1 MASKIKPHIYLISS
15 DTAIIE
21 QFVHLGNEYQLSY
34 DEDGRL
40 LKRLKYNVDNHNIA
54 LIISDFDFFKHKIN
68 KYFHQRA
75 SIHLP
80 VFIVLADTTQATAL
94 ASDKYHVKYLPVYLP
109 VDFEQ
114 LKSIITALLH
124 NRQKIISSEEK
135 KYYKHLYHKAP
146 VIQFLIDPLSFR
158 IVEANRAAARLF
170 GRNDESELTGQ
181 PLEVLIPDQCMFI
194 REKLIESS
202 RLGECSFTCTFTIP
216 GNGSMDFAVF
226 VSKIAI
232 RNRFLLFLNFSDIT
246 YSKNTERILTLKNIE
261 LQKTNSELD
270 NFVYSTSHELRAPLM
285 SVLGLI
291 NLFETE
297 TCQKAQ
303 KIHIDLMKESITKLD
318 KIIHDIVDYA
328 RNARSEIAIIPIDF
342 SNVLEKVRNSIS
354 YMTDLNKVDLRFKID
369 QPFPFHSDYRR
380 VEIILKNLIA
390 NGIKFHSQLEESPFV
405 EVEIV
410 VGQTCASIK
419 VHDNGKGITE
429 DHMPK
434 IFEMFFRGDEFST
447 GSGIGLYIVKEI
459 IEKINGTITVESS
472 LNKGTTINIE
482 LPNQYI
488 E

>member
-1 MASKIKPHIYLISS
+1 M
-15 DTAIIE
+15 IE
-21 QFVHLGNEYQLSY
+21 QFVQLGKEYQLSY
-34 DEDGRL
+34 DDDGRL
-40 LKRLKYNVDNHNIA
+40 LNRLKYNVDNHNIA
-54 LIISDFDFFKHKIN
+54 LIISEFDFFKQKIN
-68 KYFHQRA
+68 KEFHQRA
-75 SIHLP
+75 SLQLP
-80 VFIVLADTTQATAL
+80 VCMVLADKAQAAAL
-94 ASDKYHVKYLPVYLP
+94 ASEKYHVKYLPVYLP
-109 VDFEQ
+109 VDLEQ

-146 VIQFLIDPLSFR
+146 VIQFLVDPLSFR
-158 IVEANRAAARLF
+158 IVEANRAAAKLF

-181 PLEVLIPDQCMFI
+181 PLEVLIPDKCMYI

-202 RLGECSFTCTFTIP
+202 RLGENNFTCNFTIP

-297 TCQKAQ
+297 PCQKEQ

-328 RNARSEIAIIPIDF
+328 RNARSEISIKPIDF
-342 SNVLEKVRNSIS
+342 SNILEKVRNSIS
-354 YMTDLNKVDLRFKID
+354 FMTDLNKVDLRFKIV
-369 QPFPFHSDYRR
+369 QTFPFHSDYRR

-390 NGIKFHSQLEESPFV
+390 NGIKFHSPWAENPFV
-405 EVEIV
+405 EVEIEV
-410 VGQTCASIK
+410 DQTCASIK
-419 VHDNGKGITE
+419 VHDNGKGIPE

-459 IEKINGTITVESS
+459 LEKINGTITVEST
-472 LNKGTTINIE
+472 LNKGTTINIS
-482 LPNQYI
+482 LPNQYL